1 MLAAGDD
8 PAQRKQDAKLIRAM
22 SDANTFEF
30 VACKWW
36 AAGSTNKS
44 PRHAAH
50 VQRRLE
56 ADIFPALG
64 ARPAAEIEAPEL
76 VKMAKAVEACGA
88 MDIAKRSL
96 VTCSQV
102 FRFAIAHGLG
112 GAKRN
117 PATARQCNI
126 RSVISATTETES
138 VLKFLIFRFLKS
150 GSCQAPAMLP
160 EAPRRRTR
168 KPGPTQ
174 KELFYHG
181 PAKPTP

>member
-1 MLAAGDD
+1 MLAAGDG

-22 SDANTFEF
+22 SDANTFES
-30 VACKWW
+30 VVRQWW
-36 AAGSTNKS
+36 AHWKGPQSQ
-44 PRHAAH
+44 HH
-50 VQRRLE
+50 VDHVLRRLE
-56 ADIFPALG
+56 ADVFPALG

-126 RSVISATTETES
+126 RSVISPSTETES
-138 VLKFLIFRFLKS
+138 VLKFLVFGIFN
-150 GSCQAPAMLP
+150 QAPAKPP
-160 EAPRRRTR
+160 EAP
-168 KPGPTQ
+168 PGD
-174 KELFYHG
+174 
-181 PAKPTP
+181 